1 MPTPAGR
8 FDYFMLR
15 LARSE
20 GEPDLITGLAELL
33 RTGEK
38 RSFESG
44 EQLLRLIG
52 EWSTRN
58 PAATGAPGPGP

>member
-1 MPTPAGR
+1 MTTPAGR

-15 LARSE
+15 LTRSE
-20 GEPDLITGLAELL
+20 GDPDLIAGLAELL

-38 RSFESG
+38 RGFESG

-58 PAATGAPGPGP
+58 PGTTGSPGPAP